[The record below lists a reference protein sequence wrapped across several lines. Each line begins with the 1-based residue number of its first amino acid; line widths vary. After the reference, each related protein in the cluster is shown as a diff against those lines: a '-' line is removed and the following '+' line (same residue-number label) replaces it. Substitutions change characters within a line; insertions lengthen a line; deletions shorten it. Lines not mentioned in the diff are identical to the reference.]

1 MKKEVLNSFLLSN
14 FNYCPLVWML
24 TNAKSIHK
32 IEALQKRA
40 MRFML
45 NDYESSY
52 ENLLKKSENPNMNL
66 IYIKYELDHYA

>member
-1 MKKEVLNSFLLSN
+1 
-14 FNYCPLVWML
+14 ML

>member
-1 MKKEVLNSFLLSN
+1 
-14 FNYCPLVWML
+14 ML

-32 IEALQKRA
+32 IETIRKRA

-66 IYIKYELDHYA
+66 RLGSHQCDNLHRPGIFGAKIFITLMRTSKE

>member
-1 MKKEVLNSFLLSN
+1 MKKEVLSSFFLSN

-32 IEALQKRA
+32 IEAIQKRA

-66 IYIKYELDHYA
+66 IYIKYELDHYV